1 MPVRKP
7 KKPWNAIVATTG
19 GKTYLI
25 GLPAIEDDYAA
36 FVVHADGE
44 SLGQATERARASDLK
59 SWVHEQL
66 IDEDWQRLGTLIE
79 RPTYEQLIGK
89 VDLARDRDVRFVTI

>member
-7 KKPWNAIVATTG
+7 KKPWNAAVATID

-25 GLPAIEDDYAA
+25 GRPAIEDNYAGYLME
-36 FVVHADGE
+36 ADGLSMGHAIE
-44 SLGQATERARASDLK
+44 KARAEDVEF
-59 SWVHEQL
+59 WVHEQ
-66 IDEDWQRLGTLIE
+66 IIEPEWATLGALIE

-89 VDLARDRDVRFVTI
+89 AELASDRDVRFVTI

>member
-7 KKPWNAIVATTG
+7 KKPWNAIVATTD

-25 GLPAIEDDYAA
+25 GRPAVEDDYAD
-36 FVVHADGE
+36 FIMQSDDD
-44 SLGQATERARASDLK
+44 SLGQATEKARASDLK
-59 SWVHEQL
+59 FWVHEQL
-66 IDEDWQRLGTLIE
+66 IDSDWPRLGTIIE

-89 VDLARDRDVRFVTI
+89 EKLARDRDVRFVTI